1 MFVAGFIGTPQM
13 NFIDAVVTKVNKKYF
28 AKFLNSSEGVE
39 IPLARMKTFNEEY
52 LDTPIIMGVRPK
64 AISIKGD
71 LAFKEQGFK
80 AKVNLFEKLG
90 DNTIIYGSVDGLDNE
105 LIASIEGIKSFTV
118 GEEVDISFNLDN
130 VCFFDKDK
138 HNAIL

>member
-1 MFVAGFIGTPQM
+1 MNKFI
-13 NFIDAVVTKVNKKYF
+13 F
-28 AKFLNSSEGVE
+28 FLFFSVFS
-39 IPLARMKTFNEEY
+39 
-52 LDTPIIMGVRPK
+52 
-64 AISIKGD
+64 ISIKGD

-138 HNAIL
+138 HNTIL